1 MCVCIYA
8 HTFSLSLSL
17 SLSLAGYRK
26 KPSTSAVFITSTVAT
41 EQSTTAICYAEV
53 WPSNLH

>member
-1 MCVCIYA
+1 MCVCIYTR
-8 HTFSLSLSL
+8 TFSLSL

-26 KPSTSAVFITSTVAT
+26 KPSASSVFITSTVAT